1 MRRSISLL
9 LALTMVFSMV
19 PGLAF
24 AAPVETTGN
33 VSSAAELT
41 AALADPTI
49 PVITLTSDI
58 SVDVQLTVGRTV
70 TINGGGFALTVA
82 TDLGKGDSTKHALL
96 LSTVPETTTPTII
109 KNLTVD
115 SAGKADGV
123 HVYGAGD
130 VTFDGVTIK
139 NSKSVG
145 LNVSGSNVTATDLN
159 TSGNFWGAVNVDP
172 GKLVVLPTKFT
183 LVSGI
188 LTEPLKIWSDGGNVT
203 SDATVAVDAS
213 AAGYVTVPGMIGSW
227 GIWTLARTVNV
238 STVDQLEAAIR
249 DLQPCDT
256 IKLAAGTYDVGRRFG
271 DLKFGPEMDW
281 YLPIGK
287 PGVTIQ
293 GAGADKTTLTSS
305 VYSANGVWASQD
317 FITVWANNVTID
329 GVNIVSKGETNKAIE
344 VMGKNFTLKNST
356 LLTNPAGAE
365 APPVPFYKF
374 AGSIYFHPDT
384 TIAGAAGDVGTSLLQ
399 NVTVEG
405 AWISANPGFVS
416 AGTVA
421 VDNLTLDWRDAFYAS
436 YSDADGTFGMMTL
449 NPVFKA
455 EGKGAR
461 FVVDRTMV
469 DVKTQAIDLM
479 PKGTVLE
486 LHGAD
491 ATWVFPAGAFDNG
504 STAAIT
510 PGVTVT
516 TTLDTPLRYGL
527 TRVKLD
533 FAQSGPLPGTIDVK
547 VFVSKVLAGKTFD
560 LFGDAAATGV
570 STQRVKID
578 ADGFT
583 TVSVD
588 RGDTWYLYEYRVHTV
603 AFNANG
609 GSATALQSV
618 TYGSFAS
625 LPTAPT
631 KTGYTFAGWHKDAGL
646 SEDWNFASDVV
657 LNNMTLNAE
666 FKINSYS
673 VTFKNWDGSVLAT
686 QKVNYG
692 STASAPVAPAR
703 PGYVFAGWSTS
714 FAGVKTSFA
723 TTAVYRKS
731 LIKLFVSTPMAP
743 ATMNHASSYKV
754 WGSMAPRQIIGS
766 SPVRIYRYRQSAS
779 GSWVSYGYV
788 TAKMMSGSTYC
799 RAIVLGYA
807 GKWKLRAYAPADKGH
822 IAAWSAG
829 FDYVTVR

>member
-1 MRRSISLL
+1 MRRFTSFL
-9 LALTMVFSMV
+9 LALAMVFSMV

-24 AAPVETTGN
+24 AAPVVTTGN

-41 AALADPTI
+41 AALADPAI
-49 PVITLTSDI
+49 AAITLTNDI
-58 SVDVQLTVGRTV
+58 STDAQVTVARTV
-70 TINGGGFALTVA
+70 TIDGGGFALTVA
-82 TDLGKGDSTKHALL
+82 TDLGRDPSTKHALL
-96 LSTVPETTTPTII
+96 LGTVPETTTPTVIR
-109 KNLTVD
+109 NLTVD

-130 VTFDGVTIK
+130 VQFVGVTIK
-139 NSKSVG
+139 NSKSIG
-145 LNVSGSNVTATDLN
+145 LNVSGSNLTATDLN
-159 TSGNFWGAVNVDP
+159 TSGNSWGAVNVDP
-172 GKLVVLPTKFT
+172 GNLVVLPTKFT
-183 LVSGI
+183 LLSGN
-188 LTEPLKIWSDGGNVT
+188 LSEPLKIWSDGKNVT
-203 SDATVAVDAS
+203 PEATVAVDAS
-213 AAGYVTVPGMIGSW
+213 AAGYVTVPGTIGAL
-227 GIWTLARTVNV
+227 GMWTSPRTVNV
-238 STVDQLEAAIR
+238 TNADGLVAAIR

-256 IKLAAGTYDVGRRFG
+256 INLAAGVYDVERRFG
-271 DLKFGPEMDW
+271 DLTFGTEKDW
-281 YLPIGK
+281 YLPIGQ
-287 PGVTIQ
+287 PGVTIR

-305 VYSANGVWASQD
+305 VYAANGVWASQD

-329 GVNIVSKGETNKAIE
+329 GLNIEAKGETNKAIE
-344 VMGKNFTLKNST
+344 VMGKNFTLKNAT

-384 TIAGAAGDVGTSLLQ
+384 AIAGASGDVGTSLLQ

-405 AWISANPGFVS
+405 AWISAKASFVS
-416 AGTVA
+416 TGTIGL
-421 VDNLTLDWRDAFYAS
+421 DNLTLDWRDSFYAS
-436 YSDADGTFGMMTL
+436 YSDADGTYPMMST
-449 NPVFKA
+449 NSAFKA
-455 EGKGAR
+455 VGAGPR
-461 FVVDRTMV
+461 FIVDSTMA
-469 DVKTQAIDLM
+469 DLGAQAISQM

-491 ATWVFPAGAFDNG
+491 ATWVFPAGAFDDG
-504 STAAIT
+504 ATTAIT

-516 TTLDTPLRYGL
+516 HTANTPLRNGL
-527 TRVKLD
+527 ACVKLD
-533 FAQSGPLPGTIDVK
+533 FAQSGALPGKVDVK
-547 VFVSKVLAGKTFD
+547 VFTDKVFAGKTFD

-570 STQRVKID
+570 STQRVKVD

-609 GSATALQSV
+609 GTATALQSV
-618 TYGSFAS
+618 QFGTLAS
-625 LPTAPT
+625 LPAAPT
-631 KTGYTFAGWHKDAGL
+631 KTGYTFAGWHKDAGF
-646 SEDWNFASDVV
+646 SDDWNFASDVV

-666 FKINSYS
+666 FKINSYT

-692 STASAPVAPAR
+692 STASAPVAPPR
-703 PGYVFAGWSTS
+703 SGYVFAGWSTPLS
-714 FAGVKTSFA
+714 GVKTSF
-723 TTAVYRKS
+723 TTAAVYTRS

-743 ATMNHASSYKV
+743 TTMNHTSSYKV
-754 WGSMAPRQIIGS
+754 WGSMAPKQTIGS
-766 SPVRIYRYRQSAS
+766 SPVRIYRYRQNAS

-807 GKWKLRAYAPADKGH
+807 GKWKLRAYAPADKRH
-822 IAAWSAG
+822 VAAWSVG
-829 FDYVTVR
+829 SDYVTVR